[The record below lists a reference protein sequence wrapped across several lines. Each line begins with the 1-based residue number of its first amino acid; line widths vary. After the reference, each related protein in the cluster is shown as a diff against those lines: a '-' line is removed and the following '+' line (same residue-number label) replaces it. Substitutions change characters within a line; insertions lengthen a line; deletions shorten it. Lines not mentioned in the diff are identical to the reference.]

1 MAIGLIIYFLNMESC
16 AFAEESLACFALAP
30 IVCVPILL
38 ISCTHAPALSFFQA
52 KTPHLDYSGVPN
64 PPRGRSSM
72 SSYDDG
78 DGGSHREQEAVA
90 AVEAYILSAPSPL
103 GTGNLLIN
111 VNEDQDEELPVLRSI
126 WECPM
131 INKIARFDDTGKPFS

>member
-1 MAIGLIIYFLNMESC
+1 
-16 AFAEESLACFALAP
+16 
-30 IVCVPILL
+30 
-38 ISCTHAPALSFFQA
+38 
-52 KTPHLDYSGVPN
+52 
-64 PPRGRSSM
+64 M